1 MQIATPSVRRGAV
14 IFIFITVMLDMLS
27 LGMIAPVLP
36 KLVAGFVGGDM
47 SRAAEMYGI
56 FGTVWAAMQFVAS
69 PILGVLSDRFGRR
82 PVIVLSNLGL
92 GFDYIVMALAPT
104 LGWLF
109 LGRAISGVTAGS
121 LTTAGAYIADVTPP
135 DKRAAGFGMLSA
147 AFGVGFVLGPAVGGL
162 LGGFNPRFPFWVAA
176 AFSLAN
182 ALYGTFVLPESLPSE
197 KRAAKILWQRANP
210 LGSLKLLRSHPELSG
225 LSVSSFLSALAGQS
239 APAIWV
245 LFVMYQYHWAPGAVG
260 FSLAMVGI
268 STALVQGALARPFV
282 SRFGERAA
290 LLTGLISG
298 TVSMFMLAF
307 AATPFV
313 FWLSIAVMAMWGF
326 APAATQSLMSM
337 RVGPSEQGELQGAI
351 SCIRSLTAL
360 IGPGIFTL
368 TFAWFV
374 ASGHHWQYSG
384 AAWLLSAVIIGLSIP
399 FAWSATRSRAP
410 ATHVELE
417 AVVG

>member
-1 MQIATPSVRRGAV
+1 M
-14 IFIFITVMLDMLS
+14 IFIFVTVMLDMLS

-47 SRAAEMYGI
+47 SRAAEMFGI
-56 FGTVWAAMQFVAS
+56 FGTVWAVMQFFSS
-69 PILGVLSDRFGRR
+69 PVLGVLSDRFGRR

-92 GFDYIVMALAPT
+92 GFDYVVMALAPT

-182 ALYGTFVLPESLPSE
+182 AFYGTFVLPESLPVE
-197 KRAAKILWQRANP
+197 KRAATIPWHRANP

-225 LSVSSFLSALAGQS
+225 LSASAFLSALAGQA
-239 APAIWV
+239 APVIWV
-245 LFVMYQYHWAPGAVG
+245 LFVMYQYHWEPRAVG
-260 FSLAMVGI
+260 FSLAVVGI
-268 STALVQGALARPFV
+268 TTAIVQGVLVRPFV

-298 TVSMFMLAF
+298 TVSMFLCAF
-307 AATPFV
+307 AATPLL
-313 FWLSIAVMAMWGF
+313 FWLGIAAMAMWGF
-326 APAATQSLMSM
+326 APAATQSFMSM

-374 ASGHHWQYSG
+374 ATGHHWQFSG
-384 AAWLLSAVIIGLSIP
+384 AAWLLSAVFIGLSIP
-399 FAWSATRSRAP
+399 LAWSATRSHGHASP
-410 ATHVELE
+410 VELE
-417 AVVG
+417 RAASL